1 MALKG
6 LDIFK
11 LSPKKNCKECGSP
24 TCMAFCM
31 KVAQGAVALDKC
43 PYFSEE
49 AKAKLSEA
57 TAPPMKTITVGND
70 IKLGGETVLFR
81 HEKTLVNR
89 NRFAVPVCTCMD
101 EAAADQKLADIQKV
115 DYERIGEREY
125 IEFVMVR
132 CEKDS
137 AGKWEDLVKKAAA
150 TGRTLILNCTCPE
163 CAKKALAI
171 CKDGKPILNG
181 ATPENYEEMSAIA
194 TEAGVTLGVHAD
206 SLSELHDLIAKLEA
220 AGNKNLII
228 DVTGKTVKETFAN
241 TVLVRRTALKDGDR
255 TFGYPSIVDLAKLA
269 AGDEHLETALAAVF
283 TLKYGSI
290 IVMERLGY
298 AEALPL
304 YGLRQNVFT
313 DPQKPMKVAPGI
325 YPMNGATPDDPCMLT
340 VDFALTYF
348 LVSGEIER
356 SNVPVN
362 LLITDASGM
371 SVLTAWAA
379 GKFSSSSIK
388 KFFDE
393 FELDKKIN
401 NRTLV
406 IPGKVAVMKGE
417 IQDKLPDWNVVVG
430 TREAVEIVKF
440 LKDGE
445 HIKAA
450 EAVAATK
457 KPKEEKKEVVDA
469 DAPIDYSKIVIP
481 EIPHKDLGV
490 TYKQRNVES
499 KKFVTIGER
508 IHCISPVIREAMA
521 TFNPDPILERA
532 AQQIKAGATYLDVN
546 IGPAESNGPELMT
559 WAVKLLQENFNNVPL
574 ALDTANKKAIEA
586 GIRVY
591 NRTNGKPIVNSADAG
606 SRISNIDLAAAND
619 AIVIA
624 LCSADGIAKDNDER
638 MHHCHTMLDR
648 GMALGMEA
656 EDLWFDPLFLVVKGM
671 QDKQMDV
678 LNAIK
683 LFADEGLKSTGGL
696 SNNSNGAPKTLRP
709 IMDSALVAMAMMQG
723 LTSAIVNPN
732 DLRLME
738 TSSPAISS
746 RTTSCIPTA
755 IWRSDPQTLSPSPD
769 FSGLGAAAFSEH
781 GENAGKC
788 RKSPHFPHAPM
799 AFSRAMQTP
808 CLPPCPRTRQ
818 VS

>member
-137 AGKWEDLVKKAAA
+137 ADKWEDLVKKAAA

-181 ATPENYEEMSAIA
+181 ATPENFEEMSAIA

-469 DAPIDYSKIVIP
+469 DAPIDYSKLVIP

-546 IGPAESNGPELMT
+546 IGPAESNGPELM
-559 WAVKLLQENFNNVPL
+559 QENFNNVPL

-738 TSSPAISS
+738 TIK
-746 RTTSCIPTA
+746 SCDIFKNNELY
-755 IWRSDPQTLSPSPD
+755 SDSYL
-769 FSGLGAAAFSEH
+769 EI
-781 GENAGKC
+781 
-788 RKSPHFPHAPM
+788 
-799 AFSRAMQTP
+799 
-808 CLPPCPRTRQ
+808 
-818 VS
+818 

>member
-137 AGKWEDLVKKAAA
+137 ADKWEDLVKKAAA

-181 ATPENYEEMSAIA
+181 ATPENFEEMSAIA

-290 IVMERLGY
+290 IVMECLGY

-469 DAPIDYSKIVIP
+469 DAPIDYSKLVIP

-738 TSSPAISS
+738 TIK
-746 RTTSCIPTA
+746 SCDIFKNNELY
-755 IWRSDPQTLSPSPD
+755 SDSYL
-769 FSGLGAAAFSEH
+769 EI
-781 GENAGKC
+781 
-788 RKSPHFPHAPM
+788 
-799 AFSRAMQTP
+799 
-808 CLPPCPRTRQ
+808 
-818 VS
+818 